1 FMIARP
7 PQNATA
13 RQGNQYNGSV
23 VPAHCRSFPDCK
35 GNPMLMQAERDD
47 GKKILINTDHV
58 VWAESVNP
66 ATHTRLTLV
75 NGDKLLVKG
84 TLQQIENE
92 YQRIT
97 GQTR

>member
-1 FMIARP
+1 MAAWFRRIAGASP
-7 PQNATA
+7 IA
-13 RQGNQYNGSV
+13 
-23 VPAHCRSFPDCK
+23 K
-35 GNPMLMQAERDD
+35 ENPMLMQAERDD
-47 GKKILINTDHV
+47 GKNILINTDHV

-84 TLQQIENE
+84 TLQQIEKE